1 MIILFF
7 TSPIGLGHASRDI
20 AICEKLGSLTRSKIL
35 FVTGQAAYTLISNK
49 GYIAYDVYTPN
60 EFEVNYSMNLQ
71 SMMKW
76 LVQYISYYR
85 KCKIIAQQF
94 IEKNSEDD
102 LLIISDEDFAS
113 IAVAENKNKKC
124 ILITDLLE
132 THFLKGL
139 PSVIEYGMNRSL
151 QHMIRSC
158 NQVIIPDYGIDMDN
172 KSYVG
177 PIVREL
183 SVTDRRVLRKRF
195 GMDKQTILLTIGGT
209 AAGRY
214 LIEMAI
220 KAFTKLKTK
229 LDIDLVIASGPSI
242 KIDDGILRID
252 NINSATNNIINIGF
266 VDNLHEYIYASDMVI
281 SLAGRSTIDE
291 SIVYQTPGI
300 FIPIKNHFEQEENA
314 RKIGYKY
321 EDIFRLESL
330 IEERFDRMPETMI
343 DKRNI
348 TQTGTDRAA
357 RIILEILDPVN
368 RER

>member
-7 TSPIGLGHASRDI
+7 ASPIGLGHATRDI

-35 FVTGQAAYTLISNK
+35 FVTGQAAYTIISNK
-49 GYIAYDVYTPN
+49 GYVAYDVYTPN
-60 EFEVNYSMNLQ
+60 NFEVNYSMSLQ

-76 LVQYISYYR
+76 LIQYISYYK

-94 IEKNSEDD
+94 IEKNDEDD
-102 LLIISDEDFAS
+102 LLIVSDEDFAS
-113 IAVAENKNKKC
+113 IAVAENKNKKH

-132 THFLKGL
+132 SHFLKGL

-151 QHMIRSC
+151 QHMITSC
-158 NQVIIPDYGIDMDN
+158 NHVIIPDYGIDRDN
-172 KSYVG
+172 KSYIG
-177 PIVREL
+177 PIVRGL
-183 SVTDRRVLRKRF
+183 STTNRLVLRKRF

-214 LIEMAI
+214 LIEMTI
-220 KAFTKLKTK
+220 KAFSKLKMR
-229 LDIDLVIASGPSI
+229 LDVDLVIASGPSI
-242 KIDDGILRID
+242 KIDDEILRTD
-252 NINSATNNIINIGF
+252 NINNANANATNNIINIGF
-266 VDNLHEYIYASDMVI
+266 VDNLHEYIYASDLVI

-291 SIVYQTPGI
+291 SMVYQTPGI

-330 IEERFDRMPETMI
+330 IEEKFDRMQKTMNNN
-343 DKRNI
+343 RVI
-348 TQTGTDRAA
+348 TQTGTDRAV
-357 RIILEILDPVN
+357 RIILETLSCP
-368 RER
+368 